1 MWGSIPHTPTNKIR
15 KEVKME
21 GSISFKKELLGMGT
35 PTEYALTVAMR
46 HLNYEFKDLKS
57 LVNNGEIPKSTARR
71 YLDNLA
77 KLNNQLV
84 DRYNSRGGD
93 ASGYFINLDEGEI

>member
-15 KEVKME
+15 KEVKMD

-46 HLNYEFKDLKS
+46 SLNHEFKDLKS
-57 LVNNGEIPKSTARR
+57 LVENGDIPKSTARR
-71 YLDNLA
+71 YLKGIA
-77 KLNNQLV
+77 KLNNQTLSKV
-84 DRYNSRGGD
+84 DTVFDRIR
-93 ASGYFINLDEGEI
+93 ASVEKLARWK

>member
-1 MWGSIPHTPTNKIR
+1 
-15 KEVKME
+15 ME

-57 LVNNGEIPKSTARR
+57 LVKNGEIPKSTARR

-84 DRYNSRGGD
+84 DRYNIISQSLIISLLIVIILEVEMPLG
-93 ASGYFINLDEGEI
+93 ILLI